1 MSASCWQ
8 HSEPVALND
17 SHIGVEH
24 IALALTAIKQGLIPQ
39 ILSEAS
45 ARRRRCALRS
55 STGTGGRADR
65 YLVGWRNRLV
75 RSPTAAA
82 VAA

>member
-1 MSASCWQ
+1 VSASCWR

-24 IALALTAIKQGLIPQ
+24 IALALTAIKQGLVPQ

-45 ARRRRCALRS
+45 ARRRR
-55 STGTGGRADR
+55 
-65 YLVGWRNRLV
+65 
-75 RSPTAAA
+75 
-82 VAA
+82 